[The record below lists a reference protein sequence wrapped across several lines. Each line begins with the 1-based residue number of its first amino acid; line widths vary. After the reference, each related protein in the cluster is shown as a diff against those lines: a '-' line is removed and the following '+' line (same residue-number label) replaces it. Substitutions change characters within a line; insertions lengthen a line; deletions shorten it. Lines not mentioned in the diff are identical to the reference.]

1 MAGKLKVSS
10 ETLNAKAAQVDVDL
24 PTLPQAPKAPCE
36 LAIAQEAAGFL
47 NNNLQ
52 QLDAALKAGRA
63 QNRRL
68 AACLRAAAAAYDAAD
83 AAGKS
88 GINATEVRPSLPTSP
103 RLRPPQTRSAVCPG
117 CSNHLAPE
125 SHTPAIPA

>member
-10 ETLNAKAAQVDVDL
+10 ETLNAKAAEVDVDL
-24 PTLPQAPKAPCE
+24 PTLPPAPKAPCE
-36 LAIAQEAAGFL
+36 LAIAQEATGFL
-47 NNNLQ
+47 MNNLQ

-83 AAGKS
+83 AAG
-88 GINATEVRPSLPTSP
+88 
-103 RLRPPQTRSAVCPG
+103 
-117 CSNHLAPE
+117 
-125 SHTPAIPA
+125 